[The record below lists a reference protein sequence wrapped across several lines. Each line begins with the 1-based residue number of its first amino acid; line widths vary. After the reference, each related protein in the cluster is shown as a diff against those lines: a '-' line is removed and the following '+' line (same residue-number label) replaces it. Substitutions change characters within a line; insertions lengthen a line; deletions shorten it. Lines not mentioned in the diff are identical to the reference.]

1 MSLTAL
7 ELTPKDL
14 KQYRP
19 LEAIRRR
26 KAAARADLEKRRRLA
41 NQVASQVAELL
52 RSEFRAEK
60 IYLFGSLS
68 RSDRFTLWSDI
79 DIAVN
84 GIPPARFFEAVGVVI
99 GISADFKIDL
109 IDLGACP
116 FAMREI
122 IEKDG
127 IAL

>member
-26 KAAARADLEKRRRLA
+26 KAVARADLEKRRCMA

-52 RSEFRAEK
+52 RSEFKAEK

-68 RSDRFTLWSDI
+68 RSDGFTLWSDI

-84 GIPPARFFEAVGVVI
+84 GIPPARFFEAVGMVI

-109 IDLGACP
+109 IDLDACP
-116 FAMREI
+116 FAMRET